1 MVNKLKMKAT
11 GLLIAVFISGVAVG
25 GAASALADFN
35 ADGTR
40 EPTKRVGY
48 VDRLQEELVLRQ
60 DQRSAV
66 EDAMQQFRHDMHVLR
81 IQVRPQ
87 SDSIGQITRAE
98 IMAVLDESQRENY
111 ERINARIDSSR
122 AERRAKQ
129 DSRYDKN
136 H

>member
-1 MVNKLKMKAT
+1 MMNKLKMKAT

-25 GAASALADFN
+25 GAASALADFGAN
-35 ADGTR
+35 GTPEPR
-40 EPTKRVGY
+40 ERVGY
-48 VDRLQEELVLRQ
+48 VDRLQEELVLSP
-60 DQRSAV
+60 DQRVAV
-66 EDAMQQFRHDMHVLR
+66 EDAMEQYQQDMHLLR

-98 IMAVLDESQRENY
+98 IMAILDESQRESY

-129 DSRYDKN
+129 DSRYDQN